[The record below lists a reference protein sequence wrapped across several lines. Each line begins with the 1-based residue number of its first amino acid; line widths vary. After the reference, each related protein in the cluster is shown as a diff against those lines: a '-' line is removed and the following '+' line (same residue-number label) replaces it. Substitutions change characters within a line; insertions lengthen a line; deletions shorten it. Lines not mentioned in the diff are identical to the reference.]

1 LRKDDELVKFSLR
14 DKLILLAVALF
25 LIFLSGWFLTH
36 RGGEVGKAYTVTTQ
50 RSQEAA
56 AAASESPTASE
67 NPAPGLLEGERIN
80 INTAPAS
87 DLTRLPGI
95 GEKRAEDI
103 VAWRTEHG
111 PFEKP
116 EDILDVPGIGEATLK
131 KIISYITV

>member
-1 LRKDDELVKFSLR
+1 MAKFSFR
-14 DKLILLAVALF
+14 DKLILLSAVLF
-25 LIFLSGWFLTH
+25 LLFLTGWFLTH
-36 RGGEVGKAYTVTTQ
+36 RGGEAGKAYTVTTQ
-50 RSQEAA
+50 RPEEA
-56 AAASESPTASE
+56 AAASESPEASE
-67 NPAPGLLEGERIN
+67 NPAPGLLEGETIN
-80 INTAPAS
+80 INTASAA

-116 EDILDVPGIGEATLK
+116 EDIVDVPGIGEVTLQ